1 MPIVTEKNQKYVETD
16 FSIAQLTE
24 EELKEIR
31 SYYFYSIEDVKP
43 LNKSQQWVLDNKSFL
58 SPNCCQQV
66 LFKLKGIIDIKII
79 KDNLV
84 KMAKNNPILRTSFFI
99 NNERSLQVILPERAP
114 EIIFLDYIKMKVD
127 NIDYFLDELLLVGQ
141 RRGFDLKKDRLL
153 RVRVIRFAADT
164 YAMLIVFPQLI
175 EDNWDMKN
183 MFNGIFQDQEGLDLV
198 AQMPS

>member
-58 SPNCCQQV
+58 SPNCCHQV

-79 KDNLV
+79 KD
-84 KMAKNNPILRTSFFI
+84 KMVSKQNFLNDFIIQFFKI
-99 NNERSLQVILPERAP
+99 Q
-114 EIIFLDYIKMKVD
+114 IKSRM
-127 NIDYFLDELLLVGQ
+127 I
-141 RRGFDLKKDRLL
+141 
-153 RVRVIRFAADT
+153 
-164 YAMLIVFPQLI
+164 
-175 EDNWDMKN
+175 
-183 MFNGIFQDQEGLDLV
+183 
-198 AQMPS
+198 

>member
-58 SPNCCQQV
+58 SPNCCQQI

-84 KMAKNNPILRTSFFI
+84 KMAKNNPILRTAFFI

-114 EIIFLDYIKMKVD
+114 EIIFLDYIV
-127 NIDYFLDELLLVGQ
+127 YLL
-141 RRGFDLKKDRLL
+141 K
-153 RVRVIRFAADT
+153 
-164 YAMLIVFPQLI
+164 
-175 EDNWDMKN
+175 
-183 MFNGIFQDQEGLDLV
+183 
-198 AQMPS
+198 S